1 MMTIGYDDYI
11 WTIIYTMIY
20 TIISM
25 NISFRLTELLNDEDG
40 GVEKLTRHFILW
52 PIEILFIVIIAIKCS
67 IKDKHK
73 KRR

>member
-25 NISFRLTELLNDEDG
+25 YISFRLTELLNDEDG

-67 IKDKHK
+67 IKDKYK